1 MSKLESL
8 GKFLILTERCSPE
21 VVVEVLR
28 LLDGLGAKWGGR
40 TSVYSEEEI
49 VGSMLNRR
57 FSVNVT
63 VKASGIE
70 LYFSRERFYREN
82 PEHCK
87 SNFIGAEYFL
97 FLAEDHLYEKQ
108 AGGTPK

>member
-70 LYFSRERFYREN
+70 LYFSRERDSTGKIQSTVKVISSVLN
-82 PEHCK
+82 T
-87 SNFIGAEYFL
+87 SYF
-97 FLAEDHLYEKQ
+97 
-108 AGGTPK
+108 